1 MLYKVVPGYESPEKG
16 LKRRDHSNESNL
28 AVLSCD
34 AVYYTVVVRLERM
47 HEILN
52 MLNNGPLKRR

>member
-1 MLYKVVPGYESPEKG
+1 MLYKVVPGYESPEEG
-16 LKRRDHSNESNL
+16 LKRDHSNESNL

-52 MLNNGPLKRR
+52 MLNNGPFKRR